1 MADRLAARGWPGWL
15 IFCIGILCDFDTIC
29 SYPVVVEERGK
40 REREK
45 KNERKKGKFHIL
57 RKFQEIPIAF
67 DGHIV
72 RYTD

>member
-1 MADRLAARGWPGWL
+1 MTLTLSAAIRWWWRKGVKEKE
-15 IFCIGILCDFDTIC
+15 F
-29 SYPVVVEERGK
+29 EKK